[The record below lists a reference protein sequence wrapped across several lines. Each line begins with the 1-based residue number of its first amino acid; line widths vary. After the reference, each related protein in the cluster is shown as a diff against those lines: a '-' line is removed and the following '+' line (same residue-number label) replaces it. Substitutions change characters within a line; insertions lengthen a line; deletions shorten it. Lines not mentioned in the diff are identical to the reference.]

1 MKRNHL
7 ISIIVIGVISALAG
21 WYLYPTFLFYSKT
34 REQRTE
40 LINNDR
46 KFIKKVINL
55 GLDLQGGMMLVL
67 EIDKSKL
74 SKDAQT
80 DALDRAYTIIENR
93 INGLGVAEPDIKK
106 MGTDR
111 LSIELPGLSD
121 ARIAREVIGS
131 TAQLE
136 FRLVREIADY
146 GRAIRVINET
156 LSGKTSDADST
167 QAQDSSTVKQKQ
179 AQETAKQL
187 FEGESSDTAAS
198 DSAKAAADTTAPA
211 SEFSDMLIEL
221 DNSTFGALE
230 SDIPKIK
237 KILASEK
244 VKTALR
250 KAGLGGNTFLWGHE
264 KISKGASDYRGLYMV
279 RDRAEMYGDIIR
291 DASSTI
297 AQGGMDAGQWK
308 VDLQMNSK
316 GASQF
321 SRVTGAN
328 VNKQLAIVLDSSIFS
343 APVIRQKIPHGTA
356 EISGNFS
363 ADEAKGLAVVLRAG
377 ALPAPVKIIEERT
390 VGPSL
395 GEDSIKKGV
404 MSVLISFLLI
414 VIFMAIY
421 YKLSGILADVALML
435 NILFTIAVM
444 ASINATL
451 TLPGLA
457 GLILTIGMSVDAN
470 VLIFERM
477 REELAIGKTARSA
490 LEAGYNRAFV
500 TILDSNL
507 TTLITAF
514 ILLWVGSGMLKGFAI
529 TLSIGIIT
537 SMFTA
542 LFVTKVIQQLVLEV
556 SKSSKISV

>member
-279 RDRAEMYGDIIR
+279 PWMQ
-291 DASSTI
+291 ASGRSTY
-297 AQGGMDAGQWK
+297 
-308 VDLQMNSK
+308 
-316 GASQF
+316 
-321 SRVTGAN
+321 R
-328 VNKQLAIVLDSSIFS
+328 
-343 APVIRQKIPHGTA
+343 
-356 EISGNFS
+356 
-363 ADEAKGLAVVLRAG
+363 
-377 ALPAPVKIIEERT
+377 
-390 VGPSL
+390 
-395 GEDSIKKGV
+395 
-404 MSVLISFLLI
+404 
-414 VIFMAIY
+414 
-421 YKLSGILADVALML
+421 
-435 NILFTIAVM
+435 
-444 ASINATL
+444 
-451 TLPGLA
+451 
-457 GLILTIGMSVDAN
+457 
-470 VLIFERM
+470 
-477 REELAIGKTARSA
+477 
-490 LEAGYNRAFV
+490 
-500 TILDSNL
+500 
-507 TTLITAF
+507 
-514 ILLWVGSGMLKGFAI
+514 
-529 TLSIGIIT
+529 
-537 SMFTA
+537 
-542 LFVTKVIQQLVLEV
+542 
-556 SKSSKISV
+556 